1 MRSKKSFTITILLL
15 TAALLCGCQAGAGKT
30 ETMDFQAKV
39 EWKAPNPAVSKRPK
53 ILFVGNSYT
62 FYNNFTTMFV
72 NIIDTKGQKSDVYE
86 LSQSY
91 YTLQRFAD
99 PGDRT
104 GMKLAKALDT
114 IKWDIV
120 IFQEDTSM
128 ALPSVAEEKMY
139 PYARILD
146 EKVKSIG
153 GQTAFLM
160 TWAPRDGIQSGLK
173 KYGRE
178 DVQSQLAD
186 SYMAI
191 TDELDSLLIPVGIG
205 FMRCAA
211 EYPEIELW
219 DTDGVHPSTA
229 GTYLAACTTYA
240 LLYQESPE
248 NCTYLGSLDQE
259 IASKL
264 QKVAADLVLDPQ

>member
-1 MRSKKSFTITILLL
+1 MRSKKSFTMTMLLL
-15 TAALLCGCQAGAGKT
+15 AAVLFSGCQAGAGKT
-30 ETMDFQAKV
+30 DTMDFQSQM
-39 EWKAPNPAVSKRPK
+39 EWKAPDPAVSKRPK

-72 NIIDTKGQKSDVYE
+72 NIIDAENRKSDVYE
-86 LSQSY
+86 LSQLY

-99 PGDRT
+99 PEDRT
-104 GMKLAKALDT
+104 GMKLDKALDA

-128 ALPSVAEEKMY
+128 ALSSAAEEKMY

-160 TWAPRDGIQSGLK
+160 TWAPKDGIQSGLK

-186 SYMAI
+186 SYMTIA
-191 TDELDSLLIPVGIG
+191 DELDSLLIPVGIG
-205 FMRCAA
+205 FMRCAD

-219 DTDGVHPSTA
+219 DADGVHPSLA

>member
-1 MRSKKSFTITILLL
+1 MISRKGLTMTAMLL
-15 TAALLCGCQAGAGKT
+15 TIALSSGCQTGAKKT
-30 ETMDFQAKV
+30 EAMDFQAQV
-39 EWKAPNPAVSKRPK
+39 EWKAPDPAVSKRPK

-72 NIIDTKGQKSDVYE
+72 NIIDAQDRKSDVYE
-86 LSQSY
+86 LSQTY
-91 YTLQRFAD
+91 YTLKRFAD
-99 PGDRT
+99 PEDRT
-104 GMKLAKALDT
+104 GMKLDKALQA

-128 ALPSVAEEKMY
+128 ALASAAEKEMY

-146 EKVKSIG
+146 EKVKAVG

-160 TWAPRDGIQSGLK
+160 TWAPKNGIQNGLK

-178 DVQSQLAD
+178 EVQAQLAD
-186 SYMAI
+186 SYMTIA
-191 TDELDSLLIPVGIG
+191 DELDSLLIPVGVG

-240 LLYQESPE
+240 LVYQESPE
-248 NCTYLGSLDQE
+248 NCTYLGKLDQDV
-259 IASKL
+259 ATKL
-264 QKVAADLVLDPQ
+264 QKVAADMILN